1 LSLSSSCV
9 ALVKGA
15 RHRVISAQLVAV
27 STSGQTGLD
36 QVVELTG

>member
-1 LSLSSSCV
+1 

-15 RHRVISAQLVAV
+15 RHHLITAQLVAV